1 MIIDV
6 SHIAV
11 ELLVDA
17 KLPSELAQ
25 MVIAQQRH
33 IEELNELNDDLK
45 DSNVRLSEQLEAIRK
60 VTDLISEM

>member
-11 ELLVDA
+11 ELLVET

-25 MVIAQQRH
+25 LVIAQQRQ
-33 IEELNELNDDLK
+33 IEELLELTDDLK
-45 DSNVRLSEQLEAIRK
+45 DSNVRLSEQLEAIRM
-60 VTDLISEM
+60 VTAS